1 MDSHIQSYLR
11 FAASSQRDTANIGP
25 FLATFSRSSANP
37 FLNYA
42 IPDNSATPSP
52 ADVAALISAYEARGL
67 APRLEYV
74 ARLAPLVESA
84 LTAAGFAVEGR
95 FPVMVCTPGGE
106 KALPIPENIELV
118 VPTSDSE
125 LRDTVTVQHEAYGES
140 APSCED
146 VDRLRESLT
155 MGAIAVLARDATTGE
170 PAGAGQL
177 TVPGEM
183 TTEIAGIG
191 VRASFRRR
199 GIAGALTARLLREA
213 FAAGVS
219 VAFLTPGHDEEARI
233 YSRAG
238 FVPVGEIL
246 HISRSTVEVSL

>member
-1 MDSHIQSYLR
+1 MESHIQSYLR
-11 FAASSQRDTANIGP
+11 FAASSQRDTEQIGP
-25 FLATFSRSSANP
+25 FLATFSRSSDNP

-42 IPDNSATPSP
+42 IPENSAAPSR
-52 ADVAALISAYEARGL
+52 ADVTALISAYQGRGL
-67 APRLEYV
+67 LPRLEYI
-74 ARLAPLVESA
+74 ARLAPLVEAA

-95 FPVMVCTPGGE
+95 LPLMVCNPGTE
-106 KALPIPENIELV
+106 KALPLPENIELV

-125 LRDTVTVQHEAYGES
+125 IRDTVTVQHEAYGES
-140 APSCED
+140 GPSFED
-146 VDRLRESLT
+146 VDRLRQSMA
-155 MGAIAVLARDATTGE
+155 MGGIAVLARDAVTGE

-191 VRASFRRR
+191 VRAPFRRR
-199 GIAGALTARLLREA
+199 GIAGALTARLLQEA

-219 VAFLTPGHDEEARI
+219 VAFITPGHDEEARI

-238 FVPVGEIL
+238 FLPVGEIL
-246 HISRSTVEVSL
+246 HISRSPV

>member
-1 MDSHIQSYLR
+1 MESHIQSYLR
-11 FAASSQRDTANIGP
+11 FAASSQRNTAQIGP
-25 FLATFSRSSANP
+25 FLATFSHSSDNP

-42 IPDNSATPSP
+42 IPDNSAAPSA

-84 LTAAGFAVEGR
+84 LTAAGFTVEGR
-95 FPVMVCTPGGE
+95 FPVMVCIPGEE
-106 KALPIPENIELV
+106 KALPIPENIEFV

-125 LRDTVTVQHEAYGES
+125 LLDTVTVQHEAYG
-140 APSCED
+140 ALPPNFED

-155 MGAIAVLARDATTGE
+155 MGGIAVLARDAATGE

-246 HISRSTVEVSL
+246 HISRSTV

>member
-11 FAASSQRDTANIGP
+11 FAASSQRDIEQIGP

-42 IPDNSATPSP
+42 IPDNSAAPSE
-52 ADVAALISAYEARGL
+52 ADVAALISAYEGRGL

-74 ARLAPLVESA
+74 ARLAPLVEPV
-84 LTAAGFAVEGR
+84 LTAAGFIVEGY
-95 FPVMVCTPGGE
+95 FPVMVCTPGAE
-106 KALPIPENIELV
+106 KALPLPENIELV

-125 LRDTVTVQHEAYGES
+125 LLDTVTVQHEAYGES

-155 MGAIAVLARDATTGE
+155 MGSIAVLARDATTGE

-191 VRASFRRR
+191 VRPSFRRR

-246 HISRSTVEVSL
+246 HISRSTVEVRL

>member
-11 FAASSQRDTANIGP
+11 FAASSQRDTAHIGP
-25 FLATFSRSSANP
+25 FLATFSLSSANP

-42 IPDNSATPSP
+42 IPDNSAAPDR
-52 ADVAALISAYEARGL
+52 ADVAALISAYEVRGL
-67 APRLEYV
+67 QPRLEYV
-74 ARLAPLVESA
+74 ARLAPLVEPI
-84 LTAAGFAVEGR
+84 LTATGFTVEGR
-95 FPVMVCTPGGE
+95 FPLMVCTPGAE
-106 KALPIPENIELV
+106 KTLPLPENIELV

-125 LRDTVTVQHEAYGES
+125 IRDTVTVQHEAYGES
-140 APSCED
+140 GPSLDD

-155 MGAIAVLARDATTGE
+155 MGSIAVLARDAVTGE

-246 HISRSTVEVSL
+246 HISRSRGFPQI

>member
-1 MDSHIQSYLR
+1 MESHIQSYLR
-11 FAASSQRDTANIGP
+11 FAASSQRDTAQMGP
-25 FLATFSRSSANP
+25 FLATFSRSSTNP

-42 IPDNSATPSP
+42 IPDNSAAPTP
-52 ADVAALISAYEARGL
+52 ADVTALISAYEGRGL
-67 APRLEYV
+67 RARLEYV
-74 ARLAPLVESA
+74 ERLAPLVEPA
-84 LTAAGFAVEGR
+84 LTAAGFTVEGR
-95 FPVMVCTPGGE
+95 YPLMVCTPGAE
-106 KALPIPENIELV
+106 KALPIPDNIELI

-140 APSCED
+140 GPSFED
-146 VDRLRESLT
+146 VQRLRESLT
-155 MGAIAVLARDATTGE
+155 MGSIAVLARDATTGE

-191 VRASFRRR
+191 VRPPFRRR
-199 GIAGALTARLLREA
+199 GIAGALTARLVREA

-219 VAFLTPGHDEEARI
+219 VAFITPGHDEEARI

-246 HISRSTVEVSL
+246 HISRSSV

>member
-11 FAASSQRDTANIGP
+11 FAASSQRDTEQIGP

-42 IPDNSATPSP
+42 IPDNSATPSA
-52 ADVAALISAYEARGL
+52 ADVTALISACEGRGL
-67 APRLEYV
+67 RPRLEYV
-74 ARLAPLVESA
+74 ERLAPLVEPV
-84 LTAAGFAVEGR
+84 LTAAGFTVEGR
-95 FPVMVCTPGGE
+95 LPLMVCTPGTE
-106 KALPIPENIELV
+106 KSLPLPENIELV

-125 LRDTVTVQHEAYGES
+125 LRDIVTVQHEAYGELP
-140 APSCED
+140 PSFED
-146 VDRLRESLT
+146 VERLRESLA
-155 MGAIAVLARDATTGE
+155 MGGIAVLARGATTGE
-170 PAGAGQL
+170 PAGAGQF

-191 VRASFRRR
+191 VRPSFRRR
-199 GIAGALTARLLREA
+199 GIAGAITARLLREA

-219 VAFLTPGHDEEARI
+219 VAFITPGHDEEARI

-238 FVPVGEIL
+238 FAPVGEIL
-246 HISRSTVEVSL
+246 HISRSPV

>member
-1 MDSHIQSYLR
+1 MESHIQSYLR
-11 FAASSQRDTANIGP
+11 FAASSQRDTAQIGP
-25 FLATFSRSSANP
+25 FFATFSRSSDNP

-42 IPDNSATPSP
+42 IPDNNATPSTV
-52 ADVAALISAYEARGL
+52 DIAALISAYEARGL

-74 ARLAPLVESA
+74 ARLAPLVEVA
-84 LTAAGFAVEGR
+84 LTAAGFTVEGR
-95 FPVMVCTPGGE
+95 YPVMVCTPGGE

-118 VPTSDSE
+118 MPTSDSE
-125 LRDTVTVQHEAYGES
+125 LLDTVTVQHEAYG
-140 APSCED
+140 ALPPNFED
-146 VDRLRESLT
+146 VDRLRESLAI
-155 MGAIAVLARDATTGE
+155 GGIAVLARDAATGE

-183 TTEIAGIG
+183 TSEIAGIG
-191 VRASFRRR
+191 VRVPFRRR
-199 GIAGALTARLLREA
+199 GIAGALTARLVREA

-238 FVPVGEIL
+238 FTPVGEIL
-246 HISRSTVEVSL
+246 HISRSARL

>member
-1 MDSHIQSYLR
+1 MESHIQSYLR
-11 FAASSQRDTANIGP
+11 FAASSQRDTAQIGP
-25 FLATFSRSSANP
+25 FLATFSHSSDNP

-42 IPDNSATPSP
+42 IPDNNATPSP
-52 ADVAALISAYEARGL
+52 VDIAALISAYEARGL
-67 APRLEYV
+67 QPRLEYV
-74 ARLAPLVESA
+74 ERLAPLVEPA
-84 LTAAGFAVEGR
+84 LTAAGFTVEGR
-95 FPVMVCTPGGE
+95 FPIMVCTPGAE
-106 KALPIPENIELV
+106 KDLPIPENIELV
-118 VPTSDSE
+118 LPTSDSE
-125 LRDTVTVQHEAYGES
+125 LLDTVTVQHEAYD
-140 APSCED
+140 ALPPNFED
-146 VDRLRESLT
+146 VERLRESLA
-155 MGAIAVLARDATTGE
+155 MGGIAVLARDATTGE

-191 VRASFRRR
+191 VRPSFRRR

-246 HISRSTVEVSL
+246 HISRSSVEAGS